1 MKKITMYIG
10 FASLALVIAPPILFM
25 TDSIKELDT
34 VKNLMLAAT
43 FVWFLTAP
51 VWMEK
56 EE

>member
-10 FASLALVIAPPILFM
+10 FAALALVIGPPILFM
-25 TDSIKELDT
+25 NGAIKELDT

-43 FVWFLTAP
+43 FLWFITAP
-51 VWMEK
+51 VWMKK

>member
-25 TDSIKELDT
+25 TDSITELDT